1 MSTLTRLS
9 FDSRSATGAKEK
21 AYVARE
27 VTAVVSSPALRYSS
41 PWPWLL
47 ALAISSTMWAG
58 IGWLIWT
65 FV

>member
-9 FDSRSATGAKEK
+9 FESRSATDEKEK

-27 VTAVVSSPALRYSS
+27 VTADVSSPALRYSS
-41 PWPWLL
+41 PWPWFL
-47 ALAISSTMWAG
+47 ALAISSTMWVG